1 MSVNSLRHFEP
12 SRRCEWKRWENGPL
26 MMSFRWLFLI
36 QHQVAAMWWILISSQ
51 SCSHRKIISHFVQ
64 PINWLVNSPPPLKSP
79 LSLTFP
85 QCSGQLKDTFWWKTQ
100 RLPPSTG
107 TRECSGASYSA
118 GAQLPTLLTDSGPAV
133 SSAVI
138 DPAPQ
143 NRPLRALLHLRFKG
157 SLIRTAFLILQE

>member
-1 MSVNSLRHFEP
+1 METLRKRASDDELPLAVSNAASSRCDVMNFDLVPELLTQKDHFSLR
-12 SRRCEWKRWENGPL
+12 
-26 MMSFRWLFLI
+26 
-36 QHQVAAMWWILISSQ
+36 AA
-51 SCSHRKIISHFVQ
+51 
-64 PINWLVNSPPPLKSP
+64 NWLILSPPPLKSP